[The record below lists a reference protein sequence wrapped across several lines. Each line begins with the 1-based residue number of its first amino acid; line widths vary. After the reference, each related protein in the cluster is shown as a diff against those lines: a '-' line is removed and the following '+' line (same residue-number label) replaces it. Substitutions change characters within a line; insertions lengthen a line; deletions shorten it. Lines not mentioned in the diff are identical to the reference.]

1 MSDKEASATMG
12 DEETQESSHPQHVAI
27 IMDGNNRWARSRGQS
42 GGSGH
47 RAGAEAAREIVFG
60 CVKREIPYLTLFAF
74 SSENWLRPDKEV
86 KGLMALFMSVLRRHE
101 ILQMHERDV
110 KLQFIGN
117 RSSFSPRL
125 QKNMKDVEHLTRNNT
140 GTVVTVAADYGGQWD
155 ISQACRKVAALVK
168 AGDLQLDDIGA
179 DLIQQYVSLGTVPAP
194 DLCIRTGG
202 EKRISNFLLWQLAYA
217 ELYFTDCYWPD
228 FDDVALQ
235 LALDNYSQRKRR
247 FGRESGSDEVLP
259 AAAVNGSRSTVR
271 AGATPADAVR
281 PVAQGEKFA

>member
-1 MSDKEASATMG
+1 MNDKEASGTAG
-12 DEETQESSHPQHVAI
+12 EEEALETSHPQHVAI
-27 IMDGNNRWARSRGQS
+27 IMDGNNRWARLRGQS
-42 GGSGH
+42 GASGH
-47 RAGAEAAREIVFG
+47 RAGAEAAREIVFS
-60 CVKREIPYLTLFAF
+60 CVDHKIPYLTLFAF

-86 KGLMALFMSVLRRHE
+86 KGLMALFLSVLRRHE

-117 RSSFSPRL
+117 RSGFSPRL

-155 ISQACRKVAALVK
+155 ISQACRRVAALVK
-168 AGDLQLDDIGA
+168 AGDLQLDDISA
-179 DLIQQYVSLGTVPAP
+179 DIIQQYVSLGTVPAP

-235 LALDNYSQRKRR
+235 QALDNFSQRKRR
-247 FGRESGSDEVLP
+247 FGRESGSDEMLP
-259 AAAVNGSRSTVR
+259 VAAVNGSRSAGR
-271 AGATPADAVR
+271 AGMTQVDSVHRAV
-281 PVAQGEKFA
+281 QGEKFA